1 MCDVRISALL
11 REQQDADLGSMFSE
25 RRKRLSY
32 KGNKPPVHWR
42 ERLRH
47 WYLDVLQHFAV
58 LWEISGDKPE
68 WHSTGA
74 LHLNI
79 MRNKHGRV
87 CLLSNAFKKDL
98 MIEYQNLRG
107 AGVNTCGQLLCGMQV
122 AGKAGPAARISLRGR
137 VNKSHKK
144 VNVNCLKAKRRL
156 SLDRVSRN
164 AQMMQWYN
172 YFMDCRKASA
182 GQFFFS
188 INLDATDVSHKK
200 IMVACF
206 DLPASGISFWA
217 PPLDQH
223 LCACQTY
230 IQHVHHAL
238 QCTLYKKHRHYP
250 AYSPT
255 LYMQYSCYG
264 NTLNNQE
271 QNITKQCKQM
281 ENQ

>member
-1 MCDVRISALL
+1 MCDVRISVLL
-11 REQQDADLGSMFSE
+11 REQQDDDLVSMFYERRQKE
-25 RRKRLSY
+25 RRKYRLSE
-32 KGNKPPVHWR
+32 HWR

-58 LWEISGDKPE
+58 LWDISGDKPE
-68 WHSTGA
+68 WCSTGA
-74 LHLNI
+74 LNLNI
-79 MRNKHGRV
+79 MRNKNGRV
-87 CLLSNAFKKDL
+87 CQLSNAFKKDL

-107 AGVNTCGQLLCGMQV
+107 EGVNTCGQLLCGMQV
-122 AGKAGPAARISLRGR
+122 AGKAGPATRIPLKGR
-137 VNKSHKK
+137 IMKYHKK
-144 VNVNCLKAKRRL
+144 VKVKCLKAKRQ

-164 AQMMQWYN
+164 AEMMQWYN
-172 YFMDCRKASA
+172 YFMDCRKASE
-182 GQFFFS
+182 GQSFLS
-188 INLDATDVSHKK
+188 ITLDATDVSHKK

-206 DLPASGISFWA
+206 DLPASGVSFWA

-223 LCACQTY
+223 RCACQTY

-238 QCTLYKKHRHYP
+238 QCTLYKKHRHYH
-250 AYSPT
+250 AYSAT

-264 NTLNNQE
+264 STLNNQE